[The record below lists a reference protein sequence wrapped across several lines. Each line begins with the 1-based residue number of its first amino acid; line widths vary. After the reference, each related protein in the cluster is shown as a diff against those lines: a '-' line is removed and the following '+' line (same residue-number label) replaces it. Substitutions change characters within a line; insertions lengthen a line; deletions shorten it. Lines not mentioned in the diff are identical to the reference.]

1 MVLLLSSE
9 SQDPFEVFPL
19 QTTTWQSRVFWRPET
34 SSLFLRHQRY
44 QVMTWELP
52 TIFIQTR
59 QKPKNPR
66 LIWCWVSARK
76 SLIPEAPPHCVPRR
90 AGCRLQGPPH
100 GRQYIDRFG
109 CQLPNNS
116 CMHRIPQIC
125 RGFWYYFH
133 RHSVDKKEK
142 DVWKT
147 KSHKFSP
154 TWSNSC
160 CSRGLM
166 PRKTCSKNCS
176 KPHKKSGFWPTK
188 CFKKFDCQGSVS
200 SGSSSFAIKQWQFA
214 QCNFSGSIVA
224 LRLPVEVDKGKA
236 WRMVQTFLGTIFH
249 GKLGCHWRPFFWASW
264 PGPVW
269 SESFFPGSVVFPF
282 FWKGDLQILML
293 DVLGKAISQ
302 AKDSH

>member
-9 SQDPFEVFPL
+9 SQDPFEAFPL

-34 SSLFLRHQRY
+34 SSLFLRHQRS

-52 TIFIQTR
+52 TIFIQTC
-59 QKPKNPR
+59 QKPKNPH

-90 AGCRLQGPPH
+90 AGCHLQGPPH
-100 GRQYIDRFG
+100 GRQYIYRFG

-133 RHSVDKKEK
+133 RHSVEKKK

-166 PRKTCSKNCS
+166 TRKTCSNLLK
-176 KPHKKSGFWPTK
+176 KLLQITQEVRVLTHKMFSEVWLPGLGLLGIVQFYDITVTVCTMQFLWKHRGTAFARGGRQGKSLANGP
-188 CFKKFDCQGSVS
+188 
-200 SGSSSFAIKQWQFA
+200 
-214 QCNFSGSIVA
+214 N
-224 LRLPVEVDKGKA
+224 LPWHDFPWKA
-236 WRMVQTFLGTIFH
+236 WMPLDAIFL
-249 GKLGCHWRPFFWASW
+249 ASW

-269 SESFFPGSVVFPF
+269 SESFFPSVKP
-282 FWKGDLQILML
+282 KIHK
-293 DVLGKAISQ
+293 DVTWCSDRSQ
-302 AKDSH
+302 